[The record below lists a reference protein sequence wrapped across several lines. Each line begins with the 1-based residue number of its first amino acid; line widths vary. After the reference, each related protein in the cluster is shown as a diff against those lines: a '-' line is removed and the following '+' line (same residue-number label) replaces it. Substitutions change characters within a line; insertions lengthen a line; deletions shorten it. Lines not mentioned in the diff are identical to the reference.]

1 MTKQKDHIEMTLEA
15 AKAFAN
21 GGKLD
26 AQELTQIVAIAERD
40 GVIDQDEIRV
50 LRSIISRIKPS
61 EVDVAMKRKLAELL
75 EKISQNLQAG

>member
-15 AKAFAN
+15 AKAFAK

-40 GVIDQDEIRV
+40 GVLDQDEIRV
-50 LRSIISRIKPS
+50 LRSIILRIKPS